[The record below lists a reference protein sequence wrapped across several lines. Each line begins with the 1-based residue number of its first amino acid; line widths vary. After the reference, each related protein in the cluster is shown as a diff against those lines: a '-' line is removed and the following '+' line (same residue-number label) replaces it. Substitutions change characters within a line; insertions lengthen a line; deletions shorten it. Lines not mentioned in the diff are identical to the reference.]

1 MQNQAVHEAVH
12 VGDLEKEEFRV
23 LINGFNEL
31 TLLAVDGDLGVDVL
45 QLAGTVFE
53 YNDEFFNF
61 LAGLLALVFLLL
73 LLRLL
78 IKFLLYLMLK

>member
-1 MQNQAVHEAVH
+1 MQNHAVHEAVH
-12 VGDLEKEEFRV
+12 VRDLEKEEFRI
-23 LINGFNEL
+23 LINGLDEL

-45 QLAGTVFE
+45 QLAGPVFE
-53 YNDEFFNF
+53 DNDEFFDF
-61 LAGLLALVFLLL
+61 LTGLLALVFLLL

>member
-1 MQNQAVHEAVH
+1 MQNHTVHEAVH
-12 VGDLEKEEFRV
+12 VRDLEKEEFRV

-31 TLLAVDGDLGVDVL
+31 TLLTVDGDFGVDVL

-53 YNDEFFNF
+53 DNDEFFDF